1 MRLILA
7 IGLLLATSTAALAA
21 PDDTV
26 RTVLAA
32 ASHNWESEIAEVDD
46 YFSEERLDT
55 LYSKAF
61 AKSFRDAW
69 KLATDND
76 DGIFEMDFIVNAQ
89 AACKFEDIK
98 LEDKAA
104 AGGVTLVDSRF
115 NAFRCLTN
123 GEDTTRV
130 SHLVFRIIS
139 QDGHDVIDDIERID
153 GTEQKS
159 IRQEMDKYAKA
170 MMESA
175 Q

>member
-7 IGLLLATSTAALAA
+7 IGLELAAMPALAA
-21 PDDTV
+21 PDNPV
-26 RTVLAA
+26 RTVLTA
-32 ASHNWESEIAEVDD
+32 ASHNWEPEITEIDD
-46 YFSEERLDT
+46 YLSEERLDAI
-55 LYSKAF
+55 YSEAF

-69 KLATDND
+69 ALATEND

-98 LEDKAA
+98 LEDKPAA
-104 AGGVTLVDSRF
+104 NGVTLVDARF

-130 SHLVFRIIS
+130 SHLVFKVIT
-139 QDGHDVIDDIERID
+139 QDGHDVIDDILRVDDNKE
-153 GTEQKS
+153 KS
-159 IRQEMDKYAKA
+159 IRQEMDNYAKA
-170 MMESA
+170 VSKGA